1 MRIIVILK
9 RAFMR
14 KIGFIILSIG
24 LVALAIMCGIAKL
37 IMHVDSLNGEY
48 NTNWI
53 TYVEYEL
60 LLIAFVMILGIF
72 LGFTNKKG

>member
-1 MRIIVILK
+1 
-9 RAFMR
+9 MR

-37 IMHVDSLNGEY
+37 IMHVGSLNGEY
-48 NTNWI
+48 NTNGI

-72 LGFTNKKG
+72 LRFTNKKG